1 MLARSPRVIARLT
14 CGVAI
19 ALFGSFAPNLAQ
31 AQWLGPETDGL
42 RAIREAEERMLPEQ
56 TLIEDALSREDHPD
70 WLSGLTRP
78 DLPLRFTPA
87 VNRFLEYFK
96 NDERGHAIMASWVR
110 RSTRYDQVIR
120 SELRSASLP
129 EDLRCVAMIESGYD
143 PTARSGAGAV
153 GMWQFVGPTARE
165 LGLVRDFWFDQ
176 RRDPQRST
184 EAAARYLRWLKDR
197 FGSWELSLAA
207 YNMGY
212 GALLRALR
220 KHNTNDYWVVAER
233 GGLPHET
240 TRYVPKAM
248 ACAVVLRNLEL
259 FGFTDRD
266 APLTMVDV
274 PAPAGRTLDE
284 LAAAAGITVTQLREL
299 NPHLRRDRV
308 PPTQPSLRVS
318 REDVDA
324 ARVAW
329 ATLPSDHRTHVL
341 RYGETTRDVA
351 WMYNMTLGQLR
362 SINGVSGGE
371 DVPVLTSLLV
381 PDVDPRDGRRE
392 GGRLVVPV
400 RDVPGVP
407 GRTRLFYRALAGDTI
422 AKLAEI
428 FEVSEAEL
436 LSWNHVTPDARIP
449 TGIVLQVYVD
459 PQQDLS
465 QVAVLGPSEV
475 HLMTIGSDEY
485 LAYHA
490 GFPGRVRV
498 IYEVEPGD
506 TLSEIAAR
514 FDLAVEELA
523 AINGFDDADALR
535 IGQPV
540 TVYAPTANAAPPVSE
555 TR

>member
-1 MLARSPRVIARLT
+1 MLARPFRVIACRSF
-14 CGVAI
+14 GIAI
-19 ALFGSFAPNLAQ
+19 ALSLFSAPAIAQ
-31 AQWLGPETDGL
+31 RSLGPEADGL
-42 RAIREAEERMLPEQ
+42 RAIREAEELMLPDQ
-56 TLIEDALSREDHPD
+56 TLISDALAHEDIPE
-70 WLSGLTRP
+70 WLSGMTRP

-110 RSTRYDQVIR
+110 RSTRYDGVIR
-120 SELRSASLP
+120 SALRGAALP

-143 PTARSGAGAV
+143 PSARSGAGAV

-165 LGLVRDFWFDQ
+165 LGLVRDFWFDE
-176 RRDPQRST
+176 RRDPSRST
-184 EAAARYLRWLKDR
+184 QAAARYLRWLKDR

-248 ACAVVLRNLEL
+248 ACAVVLRNLDA
-259 FGFTDRD
+259 FGFTELD
-266 APLTMVDV
+266 APLVVEDV
-274 PAPAGRTLDE
+274 EAPAGRTLSE
-284 LAAAAGITVTQLREL
+284 LASSAGITVERMREL

-308 PPTQPSLRVS
+308 PPTQPTLRVA

-351 WMYNMTLGQLR
+351 WMYNLTLGQLR
-362 SINGVSGGE
+362 ATNGVSGGE

-407 GRTRLFYRALAGDTI
+407 GRTRVFYRALAGDTI
-422 AKLAEI
+422 TTLANVLD
-428 FEVSEAEL
+428 VSEAEL
-436 LSWNHVTPDARIP
+436 LSWNHVTPEARIP
-449 TGIVLQVYVD
+449 TGLVLQIYID
-459 PQQDLS
+459 PDHDLS

-498 IYEVEPGD
+498 LYEVEPGD

-535 IGQPV
+535 IGQQV
-540 TVYAPTANAAPPVSE
+540 TVYAPTASAPPIAE
-555 TR
+555 EAR